1 MIQSKFSPGAKL
13 GQRILVVDDEPLL
26 RKLNAEIFTDVG
38 YAVDVAEDG
47 ANAWDA
53 LQLHDYHL
61 LVTDNQMP
69 KMSGV
74 ELVVKVRQA
83 GKKLP
88 VVMVTGTLPEIE
100 FIQQKWIKP
109 FAMLLKP
116 YSMAELLGVAK
127 AILTPG
133 PGGDE
138 SMELAPNWE
147 CQPQTFGMRLR

>member
-13 GQRILVVDDEPLL
+13 GHRILVLDDEPLI
-26 RKLNAEIFTDVG
+26 RKLNSEILTDAG

-69 KMSGV
+69 MMSGV
-74 ELVVKVRQA
+74 DLVAKVRQA

-88 VVMVTGTLPEIE
+88 VVMVTGTLPEAE
-100 FIQQKWIKP
+100 FTRQNWLEP

-127 AILTPG
+127 AILTASQKFGEP
-133 PGGDE
+133 
-138 SMELAPNWE
+138 MVLIPNWE
-147 CQPQTFGMRLR
+147 CQPQAFGVRLR

>member
-74 ELVVKVRQA
+74 ELVVKVRQP
-83 GKKLP
+83 GKSCP
-88 VVMVTGTLPEIE
+88 
-100 FIQQKWIKP
+100 W
-109 FAMLLKP
+109 
-116 YSMAELLGVAK
+116 S
-127 AILTPG
+127 
-133 PGGDE
+133 
-138 SMELAPNWE
+138 W
-147 CQPQTFGMRLR
+147 